1 MLVPS
6 RSLDSVKHFP
16 LLYNG
21 HVYSFGVGEFSS
33 IQELVEHFD
42 NYPVIAGRAGECIQI
57 AKKLI
62 YSGWRCICR
71 IQWSTKTEHSITQLY
86 YHTCGQLLMSKHV
99 VDVWCVSDISRDGH
113 IRPMCKHNS
122 WIMNFSWTPGY
133 FTNDQQW
140 SVIRNND
147 RVVWLQFIL
156 LQRLWITDEK
166 YIGVFCSS
174 VKRHQQQHCID

>member
-42 NYPVIAGRAGECIQI
+42 NYPLIAGQAGECIQI

-122 WIMNFSWTPGY
+122 WIMNSLAILRMIGS
-133 FTNDQQW
+133 DQW
-140 SVIRNND
+140 SGTMTGLSDFNLFYYKVCGSQMKSILEYFVHQLKDINNNI
-147 RVVWLQFIL
+147 V
-156 LQRLWITDEK
+156 
-166 YIGVFCSS
+166 
-174 VKRHQQQHCID
+174 